1 MANPWDKPSVS
12 GNPWDKPVQEQIV
25 VAKPEQGNMYT
36 QSAEDIQYDPMSGLP
51 LNTSS
56 YGSANPYKKTE
67 KALTT
72 MAGMPVNYGMAL
84 AKPVAGTAQLIN
96 NVLGN
101 KESNLTLSDLVTGN
115 KPKPKMSNT
124 DNMVNAINQ
133 IEQGVNQNSYSPLTK
148 GASLAGD
155 LTNPI
160 YWGAGGAIGNA
171 VNKAGAALPALLR
184 NTATG
189 LFTGAGTGLTNM
201 VDPNSENYAQDK
213 LNNVA
218 INSAIGGALPG
229 LMPVASAV
237 GKFTA
242 LTLPSEILGL
252 TTGAGG
258 EAIRQATKAGVNKGI
273 DFIQNMRGQVPT
285 KDVLEAAQSGL
296 QTLKQN
302 RKDAFQQ
309 GFQTTQNNQVFL
321 DFKPIEDKFTDVIKN
336 LNVTGVGGVTA
347 SKVGKNTL
355 KDVNEIKQVIN
366 EWKGKPE
373 LHTAEGLD
381 ALKRRIDDV
390 YRNDMSNEAK
400 SILSQTRNTV
410 KQTIVKQDPNYA
422 KTMKDY
428 EIALDTEK
436 ELEKALGLGDKTA
449 VDTAIKKLQSLTRN
463 NANTSYQYRQELAD
477 ILKQQ
482 SGVDLMPALSGQALN
497 TLTPRGI
504 QKVIPGLTTAGSIGA
519 LAASGG
525 ATGLGS
531 LAALPFQSP
540 RIVGEAAYKVGQIA
554 RPMVNLANSGTPE
567 QRRLAE
573 LLLYN
578 STKNSPSR
586 ENQK

>member
-1 MANPWDKPSVS
+1 
-12 GNPWDKPVQEQIV
+12 
-25 VAKPEQGNMYT
+25 
-36 QSAEDIQYDPMSGLP
+36 
-51 LNTSS
+51 
-56 YGSANPYKKTE
+56 
-67 KALTT
+67 
-72 MAGMPVNYGMAL
+72 MAL
-84 AKPVAGTAQLIN
+84 AKPVAGTVQLGSHI
-96 NVLGN
+96 LGN
-101 KESNLTLSDLVTGN
+101 NQSNLTLSDLITEN
-115 KPKPKMSNT
+115 KPKSKMSNG

-133 IEQGVNQNSYSPLTK
+133 IEQGINQNSYAPLTK

-171 VNKAGAALPALLR
+171 VNKAGASLPALLR

-189 LFTGAGTGLTNM
+189 LFTGTGMGLTNT
-201 VDPNSENYAQDK
+201 VDPNSENYGLDK

-218 INSAIGGALPG
+218 LSGAIGGALPG
-229 LMPVASAV
+229 LMPVAGTV
-237 GKFTA
+237 GKF
-242 LTLPSEILGL
+242 LTQTVPSEILGL

-258 EAIRQATKAGVNKGI
+258 ETIRQATKAGVNKGI

-321 DFKPIEDKFTDVIKN
+321 DFKPIQDKFTDVIKN

-347 SKVGKNTL
+347 SKVGKSTL
-355 KDVNEIKQVIN
+355 KDVNEIKQVVN

-381 ALKRRIDDV
+381 ALKRRIDDL

-428 EIALDTEK
+428 EISLDMEK

-449 VDTAIKKLQSLTRN
+449 VDTAIRKLQSLTRN
-463 NANTSYQYRQELAD
+463 NANTNFQYRQELAD

-504 QKVIPGLTTAGSIGA
+504 QRYIGPSTTVGA
-519 LAASGG
+519 AFANP
-525 ATGLGS
+525 
-531 LAALPFQSP
+531 AALLSLPLQSP
-540 RIVGEAAYKVGQIA
+540 RLVGEAAYKVGQIA